1 MMPRISNYP
10 FMLRY
15 VCVVL
20 VLSMAFLFARDARA
34 VDIQQVKSPGGI
46 EAWLVEDRSIPLIT
60 VRFAFEGGTAG
71 DPKDLEGVA
80 HYLSGMLDEGAG
92 DLPSK
97 DFQKRVK
104 DLAMRLSFEAGRDR
118 FYGTFQT
125 LSKNRDEAFGLLAL
139 ALNEPRFDDEP
150 LERVRKQIILGLKSD
165 EQNPNSIAA
174 RSWMKIAFGAHPYAR
189 ATEGTIDSVQKI
201 SADDLQALTKRLFT
215 QEGVRIA
222 VVGDIDAK
230 TLGTL
235 LDKTFGTMSKERLMP
250 VVPEAQVNDAATVEV
265 IERDIPQ
272 SVIQFGHAGIG
283 RKDEDFIAAY
293 ILNYILGG
301 GGFGSRLTEEIREK
315 RGLTYSV
322 YSYLSPF
329 DRGSVLIGG
338 AATQNKR
345 AEETVSLIRKELERM
360 ATEGPTDKELREAKT
375 YLTGSYPLRFDTSKK
390 IASQLL
396 AIQIDDL
403 GLDYIDTR
411 NDKVRAVTLD
421 DVKSMAKRLLK
432 PGELIITIV
441 GKPDGLKST
450 TSQGG

>member
-1 MMPRISNYP
+1 MMTRPMKFQTMARTLCFALAIS
-10 FMLRY
+10 M
-15 VCVVL
+15 V
-20 VLSMAFLFARDARA
+20 FLFANQAHA
-34 VDIQQVKSPGGI
+34 VEIQEVKSPGGI
-46 EAWLVEDRSIPLIT
+46 EAWLVEDKSIPLIT
-60 VRFAFEGGTAG
+60 MRFAFEGGTAS
-71 DPKDLEGVA
+71 DPEEREGVA
-80 HYLSGMLDEGAG
+80 HFLSGMLDEGAG
-92 DLPSK
+92 ELASK
-97 DFQKRVK
+97 EFQKKAK
-104 DLAMRLSFEAGRDR
+104 DIAMRLSFEAGRDR

-125 LSKNRDEAFGLLAL
+125 LSKNRDKAFDLLAM
-139 ALNEPRFDDEP
+139 ALNEPRFDEEP

-189 ATEGTIDSVQKI
+189 ATEGTIEGVEKI
-201 SADDLQALTKRLFT
+201 SADDLRALTKRLFT

-222 VVGDIDAK
+222 VVGDIDAES
-230 TLGTL
+230 LGKL
-235 LDKTFGTMSKERLMP
+235 LDKTFGAMNKERLMP
-250 VVPEAQVNDAATVEV
+250 EVPKAQVNGAATVEV

-272 SVIQFGHAGIG
+272 SVIQFGHSGIG
-283 RKDEDFIAAY
+283 RKDEDFITAY

-329 DRGSVLIGG
+329 DHGSVLIGG

-345 AEETVSLIRKELERM
+345 AEETVSLIRSELERM

-421 DVKSMAKRLLK
+421 DVKNVAKRLLK

-441 GKPDGLKST
+441 GKPDGVKST
-450 TSQGG
+450 SSQGG